1 METKVIDNFSKGLIS
16 RLPADKI
23 SDNAFS
29 DCCNIDLSDNYLP
42 KSIKGKIKV
51 NDTLLDN
58 KSCMGCAIYNS
69 KVDGSLLIV
78 ACGGYLW
85 YSPLNRDDFHK
96 IQINNNGTDEDVL
109 IDENVRVRFAQYND
123 RLFVFTGKYPVIENE
138 DFNDACILV
147 IYRTKATYLNRD
159 NFYAWLSNNDGNL
172 YYTLS
177 SNPSSGAVIFSDLY
191 RTKIQYTVSS
201 VSGTTLTDSGGVTY
215 TRTETSDC
223 VNNNVPQGLRI
234 GFIHQERLFGLGS
247 IEDDNGV
254 YWSQPYDPV
263 RWTPVYGLNY
273 DTVGK
278 DDGEK
283 ITGGA
288 SFGGAY
294 IYIFK
299 QHHVY
304 RYLTNGD
311 IDQWTSNKVDT
322 TYGTVAHETIRLFNG
337 FLTYLSLDGVAQLN
351 GNTAVLIDEQIQD
364 KTKNIS
370 VATGTQI
377 ERSYKKNSNW
387 DNTGATTNGIVTLL
401 PQGIRRITNSVYF
414 SETGVWT
421 QKESVGK
428 FLDVTDTV
436 LNCGIRTDF
445 ESTAS
450 SSDTKN
456 ILSYTSTG
464 SEVIRRG
471 FCFKIEPKI
480 KNWNLQDVQIYIT
493 SKSYNNNTKDGYVFL
508 QLRKGSYNG
517 QVVATT
523 ANKGYD
529 SISVNAYNSFSFN
542 NVAMEANTTY
552 WVCGNGGASER
563 VSGYGCQ
570 FVVKLATYSHNGDG
584 YYADTLQNQS
594 PLLKYN
600 TNIDL
605 ADYTYKSAE
614 IDYGATGFTI
624 NRLQL
629 AADDTYSGYTIKISV
644 ANYPTSV
651 EHWSD
656 IDSAYITE
664 YTITNLS
671 DISLNINNAHRYVRY
686 KIEFTK
692 GFFGLRWFI
701 FWTLGSYSYISEPIK
716 INTVTPQAWG
726 ISEFTRIERG
736 FYSGVA
742 TVYMRSGADLTD
754 LSNATW
760 YEIANGEQ
768 VPNDITLNIYIQF
781 KVTFPE
787 LCDNFVNDLKVT
799 YYTSENITKV
809 CAIVY
814 KDKYRLN
821 IPQDKQ
827 SSDNA
832 IECVYDKAGYW
843 TIKDNENNFD
853 YCKSNDDLFAI
864 SATEGQVYKKET
876 GYKNDESNYISYFVT
891 KKFALSDFEN
901 LFRKIKTR
909 YIASQNI
916 TVGVSVNDGEY
927 VNYVLTYKD
936 VLTEIIKTLTGIVR
950 GQTIKLKFSWQAENQ
965 TEIHDIVLYWQTLR
979 ELNRG

>member
-1 METKVIDNFSKGLIS
+1 MEIKAIDNFSKGLIS

-42 KSIKGKIKV
+42 KSIKGKIKANNV
-51 NDTLLDN
+51 LLDS

-69 KVDGSLLIV
+69 KVEGTLLIV

-85 YSPLNRDDFHK
+85 YSPLNRDNFNK
-96 IQINNNGTDEDVL
+96 IKISNNGVDEDVL

-147 IYRTKATYLNRD
+147 IYRNKATYINRD
-159 NFYAWLSNNDGNL
+159 SFYAWINNNDGNV

-177 SNPSSGAVIFSDLY
+177 STPTNGDAIFSDLY
-191 RTKIQYTVSS
+191 RTKITYTVSS
-201 VSGTTLTDSGGVTY
+201 VSGDTLTDSNNVTY
-215 TRTETSDC
+215 TRTVNSDC
-223 VNNNVPQGLRI
+223 ANNNVPQGVRI

-247 IEDDNGV
+247 IEDDNGI
-254 YWSQPYDPV
+254 YWSQPYDPA

-294 IYIFK
+294 LYIFK
-299 QHHVY
+299 HHHVY

-311 IDQWTSNKVDT
+311 IDQWSSNKVDT
-322 TYGTVAHETIRLFNG
+322 TYGAVAHETIRLFNG
-337 FLTYLSLDGVAQLN
+337 NLTYLSLDGVAQLN

-364 KTKNIS
+364 KTKNIA
-370 VATGTQI
+370 VAAGVQLA
-377 ERSYKKNSNW
+377 RSYTKNGNW

-401 PQGIRRITNSVYF
+401 PQGVRRITNAVYR
-414 SETGVWT
+414 SETGKWT
-421 QKESVGK
+421 QNESVGS
-428 FLDVTDTV
+428 LLQITDTLLKRNSV
-436 LNCGIRTDF
+436 YDFDSSNIASDRT
-445 ESTAS
+445 A
-450 SSDTKN
+450 N
-456 ILSYTSTG
+456 LISYYYTG
-464 SEVIRRG
+464 SETISR
-471 FCFKIEPKI
+471 FFSFKINPSSRQRTLTEILIHIASKE
-480 KNWNLQDVQIYIT
+480 KQNIT
-493 SKSYNNNTKDGYVFL
+493 GSSIAL
-508 QLRKGSYNG
+508 QLRSGSYNG
-517 QVVATT
+517 TVVATSSSKT
-523 ANKGYD
+523 YD
-529 SISVNAYNSFSFN
+529 QITNGFNQFNFN
-542 NVAMEANTTY
+542 NATLAANTTY
-552 WVCGNGGASER
+552 WI
-563 VSGYGCQ
+563 SGYGSFSGLSAGAKCII
-570 FVVKLATYSHNGDG
+570 KTSCYYCANDG
-584 YYADTLQNQS
+584 YYNNTLQNES
-594 PLLKYN
+594 PLLKYK
-600 TNIDL
+600 IFPD
-605 ADYTYKSAE
+605 DGCVYKSAE
-614 IDYGATGFTI
+614 IDYGSSGFLI
-624 NRLQL
+624 SSLQFL
-629 AADDTYSGYTIKISV
+629 ADGSYSDYEIKVSV

-651 EHWSD
+651 EHWND

-664 YTITNLS
+664 YTKTDLNNIN
-671 DISLNINNAHRYVRY
+671 LNISNAYRYVRY
-686 KIEFTK
+686 KIEFVK
-692 GFFGLRWFI
+692 GILGLQEI
-701 FWTLGSYSYISEPIK
+701 VFWTPGTYSYITEPLQISA
-716 INTVTPQAWG
+716 VTPSAWG

-742 TVYMRSGADLTD
+742 TVYMRSGADIASLN
-754 LSNATW
+754 NASW
-760 YEIANGEQ
+760 HEITNGEQ
-768 VPNDITLNIYIQF
+768 IPSSIALNIYVQY

-787 LCDNFVNDLKVT
+787 LCDNFVNDLKVN

-821 IPQDKQ
+821 IPINKETT
-827 SSDNA
+827 DNS
-832 IECVYDKAGYW
+832 IECIYDKAGYW
-843 TIKDNENNFD
+843 TIKDSENNFD
-853 YCKSNDDLFAI
+853 YCKSNDDLFAV
-864 SATEGQVYKKET
+864 SADEGQVYKKET
-876 GYKNDESNYISYFVT
+876 GYKNDETNYTSYFVT

-909 YIASQNI
+909 YIASQNV

-936 VLTEIIKTLTGIVR
+936 NLTEIIKTLTGIVR

-979 ELNRG
+979 ELHRG